1 MPPSQPA
8 PALAPPPQ
16 PPTPVAIP
24 EPPFRPI
31 PFSRDV
37 PPSPLAMPFVALNQM
52 FDSILGLLPFGLL
65 FTTRVGKNLVGVA
78 GVLMLGGGLAWGAL
92 DYFGWTR

>member
-1 MPPSQPA
+1 
-8 PALAPPPQ
+8 
-16 PPTPVAIP
+16 
-24 EPPFRPI
+24 
-31 PFSRDV
+31 
-37 PPSPLAMPFVALNQM
+37 
-52 FDSILGLLPFGLL
+52 LL